1 MERFWGL
8 RGEFCVGWVLD
19 AQVDFSW
26 FVGVSEE
33 VLLLCSPVDEVRVV
47 DFVGDVGVVGDAVFE
62 CRRELGDKFGVF
74 LDGGDVDFRVR
85 AQCGESVDCCGGE
98 DARSCSGVEK

>member
-1 MERFWGL
+1 M
-8 RGEFCVGWVLD
+8 D
-19 AQVDFSW
+19 AEIELSLLGCLF
-26 FVGVSEE
+26 EE
-33 VLLLCSPVDEVRVV
+33 VLLVGSLVDEVRVV

-98 DARSCSGVEK
+98 DARS